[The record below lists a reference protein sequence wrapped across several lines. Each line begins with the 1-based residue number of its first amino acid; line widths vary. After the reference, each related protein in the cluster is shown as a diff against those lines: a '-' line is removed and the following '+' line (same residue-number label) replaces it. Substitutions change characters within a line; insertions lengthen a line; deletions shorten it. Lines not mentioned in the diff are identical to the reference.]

1 MCLLVSVIDGAKGFV
16 FVCSRRRFGE
26 HQAETWWS
34 ENREKVY
41 EKYNVRVSEKPTASQ
56 TDRDEEEDVTQ

>member
-1 MCLLVSVIDGAKGFV
+1 MLKVVIV
-16 FVCSRRRFGE
+16 FLSCSRRRFGE

-41 EKYNVRVSEKPTASQ
+41 EKYNVRVSEKATASQ
-56 TDRDEEEDVTQ
+56 THRDREEEEEDILQ

>member
-1 MCLLVSVIDGAKGFV
+1 MIGLLIFL
-16 FVCSRRRFGE
+16 CSRRRFGE

-41 EKYNVRVSEKPTASQ
+41 EKYNVRVSEKSTASQ
-56 TDRDEEEDVTQ
+56 THRDRDDEEEEEDITHNQQ